1 MVINKKL
8 LRNGRSNTLRFV
20 GSMLVIAMC
29 VCMYVS
35 FTSSMWS
42 LSYNVDDF
50 RESCNDHDYL
60 MGVSNEIV
68 NEKELEDEFD
78 CELERRYYCELTA
91 KDDDI
96 IRLMSA
102 NSKINKYVITEGED
116 LADKDDLLIDR
127 HYAEKNGY
135 SIGSQITLGGK
146 TFNIKGFFIEPDFML
161 VTNSTKSISV
171 NHSSYSIAI
180 ASKERLSDMPQ
191 SSIEYMICCDTD
203 SFDRD
208 GFFKAVGASAMIE
221 TFIASDSDN
230 RATYIDND
238 LIIYTKGM
246 QIVPFFFMIVTCFVV
261 AIILSKLLKAE
272 TVEIGIFYA
281 FGYRQRDIFGH
292 YIFYPIIISLAGSA
306 AGIGLGMLVAPV
318 LRSIVTERY
327 SVPAFNISLELKTV
341 LTSLLIPFVFLTSIC
356 SVFILMKLGQS
367 PLTLLKNQ
375 SSAKSKGV
383 FRNLKLPGMSFVNRF
398 RIREILRNTPKYLFM
413 IFGVCL
419 ASTMLLIYATIL
431 GSINKMMDDNFANV
445 IKYEYMYTFTGI
457 QNGTPEGYRMN
468 MTYLTL
474 DDKETAVKGIDVNNK
489 HLCYEDT
496 EGSPVTFEDHIITIG
511 LANRHDISVGDTVTL
526 KSRYS
531 DDEYSIKIDRIVIS
545 YSEDFVGMPL
555 DEFNEMFG
563 YPEDSYI
570 SLTSDKELDIDSDNI
585 LLRDSRKNV
594 RESIDETLKP
604 LRYIMI
610 SMMIMAAFVAFV
622 LMTIIISIILEDSGF
637 TISLMKIL
645 GYKDKRISKMLI
657 DFNRYIVIIAFALSV
672 PLTLRLTSG
681 IMSFL
686 SDMMGMYIP
695 AYIKP
700 TNAVIGFV
708 LLYLN
713 FVLVKLIMRRRILAV
728 DPSET
733 LKSGE

>member
-8 LRNGRSNTLRFV
+8 FRNSRSNTLRFV
-20 GSMLVIAMC
+20 GSMLVIAIC

-42 LSYNVDDF
+42 LKYNVYDF
-50 RESCNDHDYL
+50 RKNSNSHDYI
-60 MGVSNEIV
+60 MGVSNEIA
-68 NEKELEDEFD
+68 NEAELEEKFD
-78 CELERRYYCELTA
+78 IMLERRYYCELTG
-91 KDDDI
+91 KDEDI

-102 NSKINKYVITEGED
+102 NSKIDKYVITEGED
-116 LADKDDLLIDR
+116 IKDADDILIDS
-127 HYAEKNGY
+127 HYAKKNGC
-135 SIGSQITLGGK
+135 SIGSQIVLDNE
-146 TFNIKGFFIEPDFML
+146 TFNIKGFYIEPDFML

-171 NHSSYSIAI
+171 NHSSYSIAV
-180 ASKERLSDMPQ
+180 ASKERVSALPQ

-208 GFFKAVGASAMIE
+208 GFFKAVGASAMID
-221 TFIASDSDN
+221 TFIPSDSDN

-238 LIIYTKGM
+238 LVIYTKGM
-246 QIVPFFFMIVTCFVV
+246 QIIPFFFMIVASFVV
-261 AIILSKLLKAE
+261 AIILSKLLRSE

-292 YIFYPIIISLAGSA
+292 YIFYPIIISTAGSLT
-306 AGIGLGMLVAPV
+306 GIALGMLIAPV
-318 LRSIVTERY
+318 LRGIVTERY
-327 SVPAFNISLELKTV
+327 SVPTFTISLELKTV
-341 LTSLLIPFVFLTSIC
+341 ITSLIIPFVFLTSIC
-356 SVFILMKLGQS
+356 SLFIISKLRQS

-375 SSAKSKGV
+375 TSARSKGV
-383 FRNLKLPGMSFVNRF
+383 FRNLSFGKMSFVNRF

-419 ASTMLLIYATIL
+419 ASTMLLLYMTIL
-431 GSINKMMDDNFANV
+431 GSMNKMMDDNFANI
-445 IKYEYMYTFTGI
+445 IKYEYMYTFSSI
-457 QNGTPEGYRMN
+457 QNGAPDGYRTN

-489 HLCYEDT
+489 HLCYKDT
-496 EGSPVTFEDHIITIG
+496 EGSPVIFEDHIITIG
-511 LANRHDISVGDTVTL
+511 LANRNDISVGDTVTL

-531 DDEYSIKIDRIVIS
+531 DDEYSIKIDRIMIS

-563 YPEDSYI
+563 FPENSYI
-570 SLTSDKELDIDSDNI
+570 SLTSDKELDIDSENI

-622 LMTIIISIILEDSGF
+622 LMTIIISIILEDSSF

-645 GYKDKRISKMLI
+645 GYKNKRISKMLI
-657 DFNRYIVIIAFALSV
+657 DFNRYIVIAAFALSV
-672 PLTLRLTSG
+672 PLTLSLTSG
-681 IMSFL
+681 ILNFL
-686 SDMMGMYIP
+686 SDMLGMYIP

-700 TNAVIGFV
+700 TNALIGLV

-713 FVLVKLIMRRRILAV
+713 FAAVKLIMRRRILAI